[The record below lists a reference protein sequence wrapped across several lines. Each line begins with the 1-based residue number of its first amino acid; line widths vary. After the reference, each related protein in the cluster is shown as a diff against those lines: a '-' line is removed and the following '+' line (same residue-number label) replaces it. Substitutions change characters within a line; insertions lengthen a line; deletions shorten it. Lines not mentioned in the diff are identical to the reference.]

1 MIRSCSTVLA
11 FVACFAAV
19 LSFNL
24 DVKNP
29 FIYEGSSGEYFGY
42 TVALHAQQNGGN
54 WVVVGA
60 PLGNRTSP
68 TRERERYGSV
78 YKCTTDSTKRCEV
91 IKIDDREPA
100 KTSWQ
105 GKEVNREEKSG
116 QWLGATVIST
126 SRPPH
131 FGKLLVCAPRYTL
144 RGVVRD
150 DEQPENRKRLLL
162 GKCYDVWNDLS
173 FSPRSIQPCFHNPDG
188 VGGDYLENKDGVC
201 EAGFSAAMSKDGE
214 AALLGTPGRFAV
226 TGSVA
231 IYVYETREMPRSSK
245 NQVPDSFSS
254 AGNAMGYAVAIGNF
268 KSPDKKEFIASSTR
282 AENLHGKVMAFELD
296 DYNLMSVSFTLPLP
310 KNLQMGSNF
319 GQALCAVDLNNDRY
333 SDLLVGAPYH
343 RHGKGEGDEGRVY
356 VYINNGQSPGTL
368 NHVESMSLDGKKTKG
383 SLFGYAMAVAGDLNR
398 DGFPDVAISAPYGGK
413 DQGGVVFIYFG
424 TKDGIETFYRQAI
437 EASDVFPGVK
447 TFGFSLSGDLDV
459 DNNNYPDLAVGAYS
473 SDKAFLLR
481 ARPIV
486 EMDGKIILST
496 KQISLEDNK
505 TMRLASDRIS
515 RKSINVTVCL
525 KYENQKQ
532 NSDVRNVT
540 FTVELDNDRLTDEH
554 DLRRMF
560 FFQDNKTSF
569 SITRQISLTKENE
582 WYCMFLDTAY
592 LREKEQ
598 LQNLVDPLTFD
609 LIYDLETSSCTL
621 CPILN
626 NYNDI
631 GQRSFRAEVGFVKLC
646 GNDKICQPDLSIKGE
661 VKFGDGSQKEL
672 LIGGVKEIIVRVEV
686 ENKAQDA
693 AYPGKVIVTYP
704 SVIDYVSSQEV
715 SCSTEAGNDGKRK
728 AECTVGNPFKGNQKK
743 QFDIIFNTQRVT
755 GNITEF
761 IIHLEASSGLTK
773 DQDPSN
779 NEYTLPVA
787 VKFEADLN
795 IIGKSRPDQVVYS
808 DQVTEAVENAN
819 DIGPTVKQTIT
830 VRNNGPSP
838 MEYSEVTIL
847 VPFKYNKEEDS
858 NYLLYLMEVQVL
870 GNAGSCNVKTN
881 YKSLQLTGS
890 TNSSEQVGQESSS
903 SADKS
908 RRDVE
913 KSSVELPCESDSDMT
928 CLKIP
933 CFLGRLRRGDQVK
946 IQMISRLWQ
955 NTLIKAKAGSVNLTT
970 TAEVTPLSS
979 VSDPNEND
987 NVVKI
992 VLRANPKTTPKP
1004 EGRKVAAWIII
1015 VSVLG
1020 GLLLFGLAGFALYR
1034 FGFFKRK
1041 RHNKD
1046 EDNEEEM
1053 TPMRTTT
1060 ALT

>member
-1 MIRSCSTVLA
+1 MVRSCSVVLA

-19 LSFNL
+19 LPFNL
-24 DVKNP
+24 DIKDP
-29 FIYEGSSGEYFGY
+29 FVYEGSSGEYFGY
-42 TVALHAQQNGGN
+42 TVALHAQRNGNN

-60 PLGNRTSP
+60 PLGNKTSP
-68 TRERERYGSV
+68 FRDSRFNRYGSV
-78 YKCTTDSTKRCEV
+78 YKCNTDSTKNCQV
-91 IKIDDREPA
+91 IPIDDSEPR
-100 KTSWQ
+100 KTIWQ
-105 GKEVNREEKSG
+105 GTRVNAEEKSG

-126 SRPPH
+126 SRSPSY
-131 FGKLLVCAPRYTL
+131 GQLLVCAPRYTL
-144 RGVVRD
+144 RGVVRH
-150 DEQPENRKRLLL
+150 DEQPEDRKRLLL
-162 GKCYDVWNDLS
+162 GKCFEVWNDLS
-173 FSPRSIQPCFHNPDG
+173 YSPNTIQPCYHNPDG

-214 AALLGTPGRFAV
+214 TALLGAPGRFTV
-226 TGSVA
+226 NGSVA
-231 IYVYETREMPRSSK
+231 VYFENTRETIRSSK
-245 NQVPDSFSS
+245 NQVSDDFSS
-254 AGNAMGYAVAIGNF
+254 SNAFGYAVAMGNF
-268 KSPDKKEFIASSTR
+268 KSPDREEFIASSTR
-282 AENLHGKVMAFELD
+282 AENLHGKVIAFELD
-296 DYNLMSVSFTLPLP
+296 YNNLMSVSFTLPLP
-310 KNLQMGSNF
+310 KNIQMGSNF
-319 GQALCAVDLNNDRY
+319 GQALLAVDLNNDRY

-343 RHGKGEGDEGRVY
+343 RHGKFREHGDEGRVY
-356 VYINNGQSPGTL
+356 VYMNNGQSPGTL
-368 NHVESMSLDGKKTKG
+368 NHVESMSLDGRKTKG
-383 SLFGYAMAVAGDLNR
+383 ALFGYAMAVAGDLNK
-398 DGFPDVAISAPYGGK
+398 DGFSDVAISAPYGGK

-437 EASDVFPGVK
+437 EASDVSPGVK
-447 TFGFSLSGDLDV
+447 TFGFSLSGNLDA
-459 DNNNYPDLAVGAYS
+459 DKNEYPDLAVGAYS

-481 ARPIV
+481 SRPIV

-496 KQISLEDNK
+496 TQISLEDNK
-505 TMRLASDRIS
+505 TMRLASDRVL
-515 RKSINVTVCL
+515 RKSVNVTVCL
-525 KYENQKQ
+525 RYKNQKQ
-532 NSDVRNVT
+532 SSEVRNVT
-540 FTVELDNDRLTDEH
+540 YTVELDNDRLTDDH

-582 WYCMFLDTAY
+582 WYCKFLDIAY

-609 LIYDLETSSCTL
+609 LTYDLKTSSCTL

-631 GQRSFRAEVGFVKLC
+631 SQRSFRAIVGFVKKC
-646 GNDKICQPDLSIKGE
+646 GNDKVCEPDLSIKGE

-672 LIGGVKEIIVRVEV
+672 LIGSVKDITVRVDV

-704 SVIDYVSSQEV
+704 SIIDYASSQGV
-715 SCSTEAGNDGKRK
+715 SCSTETGDDGKRK
-728 AECTVGNPFKGNQKK
+728 AECTLGNPFEGNQKK
-743 QFDIIFNTQRVT
+743 QFDIVFNTQRVT

-761 IIHLEASSGLTK
+761 TIHLEASSGLTK
-773 DQDPSN
+773 DADPSN

-787 VKFEADLN
+787 VRFEADMN
-795 IIGKSRPDQVVYS
+795 IIGFSNPDQVVYS
-808 DQVTEAVENAN
+808 DKVTEPIESIY
-819 DIGPTVKQTIT
+819 DIGPAVKQTIT

-838 MEYSEVTIL
+838 IEYSEVTIL
-847 VPFKYNKEEDS
+847 VPFKYNNQEEP
-858 NYLLYLMEVQVL
+858 NYLLYLMDVQVL

-881 YKSLQLTGS
+881 YKNLQLS
-890 TNSSEQVGQESSS
+890 TNSSKQVGQESSS

-908 RRDVE
+908 RRDIE
-913 KSSVELPCESDSDMT
+913 KSNVELPCESDTDMT
-928 CLKIP
+928 CLKVP
-933 CFLGRLRRGDQVK
+933 CYLGRMRRGDQVK
-946 IQMISRLWQ
+946 IQMMSRLWQ

-970 TAEVTPLSS
+970 TAKVTPPSS
-979 VSDPNEND
+979 VSEPNEKD

-992 VLRANPKTTPKP
+992 GLTANPKTTPK
-1004 EGRKVAAWIII
+1004 GAGGKVAAWIII

-1046 EDNEEEM
+1046 EEEEM

-1060 ALT
+1060 TQA